1 MTDSLTRDL
10 AEIEQRAQS
19 TGLAVERRDSTELGT
34 SVRLGFD
41 ESGLRW
47 PPWFSVSTTEEAEA
61 LLATSFEHFRL
72 IPRYDA
78 LLDLRDGN
86 IEARI
91 TGRMRLLADKPQDGR
106 VHVGYRMSAYG
117 GQGEMSIALDRAGDL
132 LILLGEWRRRAGII
146 RRDADPKL
154 SVVRFDGF
162 GVKDTGGARDLLE
175 GLGASVLFELDLTH
189 ELGARF
195 ALARRRL
202 TKKPAHRP
210 QTSPH
215 LPGFPRNKYEP
226 EPLQLYMY
234 AREAMAMPLLE
245 FLAYYQA
252 IEFFFPRYSESALRR
267 RVEKLVKHPG
277 FSAHNDRD
285 IGTLVEILREARG
298 RGFGSELDQLKETL
312 RECIEPKEL
321 SDFIAAD
328 EERAQFFRDKR
339 SPLTAATV
347 PLQDGAMDLRD
358 RVACRIYDLRCK
370 IVHAKDPGHERVDL
384 LLPNSPEAQLIGHD
398 IALVRLLAE
407 RVITASAS
415 PLSL

>member
-1 MTDSLTRDL
+1 MMTDSLNRDL
-10 AEIEQRAQS
+10 AEIEQRARS

-34 SVRLGFD
+34 SVRLRFD
-41 ESGLRW
+41 ETERRW
-47 PPWFSVSTTEEAEA
+47 PPWFSVSRKEQAEA
-61 LLATSFEHFRL
+61 LLATSFEYFRL

-78 LLDLRDGN
+78 VLDLRDGS

-91 TGRMRLLADKPQDGR
+91 TGRMRLLTDEPHDGS
-106 VHVGYRMSAYG
+106 VHFGHRMSASG
-117 GQGEMSIALDRAGDL
+117 GQGEMSIALDRASDV
-132 LILLGEWRRRAGII
+132 LILVGEWRRRMGMM
-146 RRDADPKL
+146 RKDAAKPP
-154 SVVRFDGF
+154 VVTFDGF
-162 GVKDTGGARDLLE
+162 GVKDADGARDLLE
-175 GLGASVLFELDLTH
+175 SVGAGVLFELDLTH
-189 ELGARF
+189 GLGARF
-195 ALARRRL
+195 ALARERPTRR
-202 TKKPAHRP
+202 PADRP

-215 LPGFPRNKYEP
+215 LPEFPRNKYEP
-226 EPLQLYMY
+226 EPLQLYTY
-234 AREAMAMPLLE
+234 AREAIAMPLLE

-285 IGTLVEILREARG
+285 IGTLVEILREARE

-321 SDFIAAD
+321 RDFIAAD

-339 SPLTAATV
+339 SRLTAATV
-347 PLQDGAMDLRD
+347 ALQDGAVDLRD
-358 RVACRIYDLRCK
+358 RVASRIYDLRCK

-415 PLSL
+415 PLIL